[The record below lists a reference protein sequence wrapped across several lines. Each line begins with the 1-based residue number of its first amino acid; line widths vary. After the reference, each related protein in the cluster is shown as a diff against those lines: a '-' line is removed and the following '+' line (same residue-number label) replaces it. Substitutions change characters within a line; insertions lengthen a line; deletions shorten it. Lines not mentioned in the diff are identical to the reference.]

1 MALKFI
7 LGNSGGGKTEYM
19 YQEVVRRAEANVK
32 QNYLVVVPEQ
42 FTMQT
47 QRKLVDLSTNHAIM
61 NIDVLSF
68 QRLAYRIFDELGKTD
83 IKILEETG
91 KNLVLRKIAQEQEDN
106 LSVLRGNMH
115 RMGYIGEVKSFIS
128 ELMQYN
134 VSPEQLENAIE
145 TGDFGSGLTHK
156 LEDISVMYRAF
167 AEYLQGNYITQE
179 ELLHV
184 LISVAKDSKI
194 LKASVLVL
202 DEFTGFTPV
211 QVELLRT
218 LMPICS
224 EIMVSLTIDEKEDFF
239 HSKGVHELFDMHSR
253 HIRRCLNQW

>member
-1 MALKFI
+1 MALKLI
-7 LGNSGGGKTEYM
+7 LGNSGSGKTEYM
-19 YQEVVRRAEANVK
+19 YEQVVKATEADIRK
-32 QNYLVVVPEQ
+32 NYLVVVPEQ

-91 KNLVLRKIAQEQEDN
+91 KNLVLRKIAQENEEK
-106 LSVLRGNMH
+106 LTVLKANMH

-134 VSPEQLENAIE
+134 ISPSQLEECIQE
-145 TGDFGSGLTHK
+145 EKFPKSLTSK
-156 LEDISVMYRAF
+156 LQDISVMYQGF
-167 AEYLQGNYITQE
+167 SEYLEGNYITQE

-184 LISVAKDSKI
+184 LINVAND
-194 LKASVLVL
+194 L
-202 DEFTGFTPV
+202 
-211 QVELLRT
+211 
-218 LMPICS
+218 
-224 EIMVSLTIDEKEDFF
+224 
-239 HSKGVHELFDMHSR
+239 HLFR
-253 HIRRCLNQW
+253 